1 MTRLSV
7 TVNDHP
13 RFSVVSLNGDL
24 DKTSAPRLEETLTEV
39 LTRRQSR
46 VIIDTTGLGFCDSSG
61 IWTLLTTLR
70 RAYERNG
77 WLRLAGVH
85 GVLGRLLELT
95 KLADAFPIDRDVHE
109 SQRRAF
115 GESALTDPLAKSR

>member
-24 DKTSAPRLEETLTEV
+24 DKISAPRLEEALQEP
-39 LTRRQSR
+39 LTRSHARL
-46 VIIDTTGLGFCDSSG
+46 IIDTTELGFCDSTG
-61 IWTLLTTLR
+61 IWTLLATLR
-70 RAYERNG
+70 RAYEQNG

-85 GVLGRLLELT
+85 GVLARLLELT
-95 KLADAFPIDRDVHE
+95 GLAEAFPIDRDVDE
-109 SQRRAF
+109 SLLRAF
-115 GESALTDPLAKSR
+115 GESVSTFH